1 LRRKLHAHRKD
12 WELVPGEYAFT
23 QTKNEFPEDLEIDK
37 LLNR

>member
-1 LRRKLHAHRKD
+1 MLTEKTALA
-12 WELVPGEYAFT
+12 PGEYAFT